1 VNSERVDARAI
12 DHGQHIARSRAAA
25 FPCSGKGISHRLLA
39 VLVSAYACA
48 CDARARDR
56 ADAARLTSRVR
67 ELPEVVLSRL
77 RELAQQGDLAGGE
90 AAGFGVHDAERSDA
104 VPIR

>member
-25 FPCSGKGISHRLLA
+25 FPCSGKGISQRLLA
-39 VLVSAYACA
+39 VLVSAYACY
-48 CDARARDR
+48 ARARDQ
-56 ADAARLTSRVR
+56 ADAAHLTSRVR